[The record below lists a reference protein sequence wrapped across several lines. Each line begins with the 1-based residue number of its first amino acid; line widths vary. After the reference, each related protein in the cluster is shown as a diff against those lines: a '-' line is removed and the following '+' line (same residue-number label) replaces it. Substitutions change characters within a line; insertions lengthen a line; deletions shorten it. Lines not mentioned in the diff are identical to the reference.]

1 METVAVPTLRPDP
14 VAELIDLTDPE
25 DPFQRMKACSVV
37 TYGETTLQRMPWSGL
52 NRPAERGLAAV
63 AHEEAGVR
71 WTVSSRGAPLPG
83 TYERSVFRALEWIAI
98 DGSVAQGAA
107 FENPLVIHPRD
118 LCERL
123 CWRATQPQFDAI
135 EQAMQTLCR
144 VVIEETPAGKPPR
157 RIGLLRSAIPGSQR
171 SVHRSQTCPQF
182 VVYFDKTFVDSINA
196 GHVRPINWG
205 LWIALRDPA
214 AQRVLEILEPEFGVR
229 DGQARAS
236 IDVDLLSRL
245 LPLGPGLSRG
255 RRRALLDQAHAALVR
270 RGYLRKVERRVRG
283 ASETFVYEPGL
294 TFRAMRYRLESRPAL
309 PPFRRSARDA
319 AGAALG

>member
-1 METVAVPTLRPDP
+1 METVAVPTLRIDP

-25 DPFQRMKACSVV
+25 DPFQRMKTCSVV
-37 TYGETTLQRMPWSGL
+37 TYGEATLQRMPWSGL
-52 NRPAERGLAAV
+52 NRPNERSLSAV
-63 AHEEAGVR
+63 THEEAGGR
-71 WTVSSRGAPLPG
+71 WTVSTRGTFPG

-98 DGSVAQGAA
+98 DDSVAQGAA
-107 FENPLVIHPRD
+107 FENPLVVHPRD

-135 EQAMQTLCR
+135 EQALQTLCR
-144 VVIEETPAGKPPR
+144 VVIEETPAGKPTR
-157 RIGLLRSAIPGSQR
+157 RYGLLRSAIPGSQR

-182 VVYFDKTFVDSINA
+182 VVYFDKRFVDSINA

-214 AQRVLEILEPEFGVR
+214 AQRILEILEPEFVGR
-229 DGQARAS
+229 DGGARAA
-236 IDVDLLSRL
+236 IDAELLARLMPLSPSLSRL
-245 LPLGPGLSRG
+245 
-255 RRRALLDQAHAALVR
+255 RRRAILDQAHAALVR
-270 RGYLRKVERRVRG
+270 RGYLRTVERRACG
-283 ASETFVYEPGL
+283 ASETLLYEPGL

-309 PPFRRSARDA
+309 PSCRRASRDA

>member
-1 METVAVPTLRPDP
+1 METVAVPRFHIDP

-25 DPFQRMKACSVV
+25 DPFQRMKSCSVV
-37 TYGETTLQRMPWSGL
+37 TYGESLLQRLPWSGL
-52 NRPAERGLAAV
+52 NRPNERGLGAAT
-63 AHEEAGVR
+63 HEEGGVR
-71 WTVSSRGAPLPG
+71 WTVSSRGGPFPG
-83 TYERSVFRALEWIAI
+83 SYERSIFRALEWIAI
-98 DGSVAQGAA
+98 DDSIAQGAA

-135 EQAMQTLCR
+135 EQALQNLCR

-157 RIGLLRSAIPGSQR
+157 RYGLLRSAIPGSQR

-182 VVYFDKTFVDSINA
+182 VVYFDQRFVDSINA

-214 AQRVLEILEPEFGVR
+214 AQRILEIIEPEFVVP
-229 DGQARAS
+229 DGRARAS
-236 IDVDLLSRL
+236 IDADLLSSL
-245 LPLGPGLSRG
+245 LPLSPALSRG
-255 RRRALLDQAHAALVR
+255 RRRTILDQAHAALVR
-270 RGYLRKVERRVRG
+270 RGYLGKAERRACG
-283 ASETFVYEPGL
+283 TSDMLIYEPGL

-309 PPFRRSARDA
+309 PPCRRATREA
-319 AGAALG
+319 AGASLG